1 MQFLKM
7 LFTWWN
13 GATLGTALF
22 TSRRGRLIGMDDQGN
37 KYYVDKKNQSLN
49 GKVRRWVIYDGDVE
63 ASRVPPEWH
72 AWLHYTVDTPP
83 SEAMP
88 SRNSWEKPHQVNM
101 TGTSQAHKPN
111 GSLLDDEPV
120 SAEGVGYQAWKPE

>member
-1 MQFLKM
+1 MQFLKKF
-7 LFTWWN
+7 FTWWH
-13 GATLGTALF
+13 GATFGTALF
-22 TSRRGRLIGMDDQGN
+22 TSRRGRLIGTDDQGN

-88 SRNSWEKPHQVNM
+88 ERHDWEQPHQVNM
-101 TGTSQAHKPN
+101 TGTSKAHKPK
-111 GSLLDDEPV
+111 GSLLDDVPEA
-120 SAEGVGYQAWKPE
+120 AEGVGYQAWTPK

>member
-7 LFTWWN
+7 LFTWWH

-22 TSRRGRLIGMDDQGN
+22 TSRRGRLIGMDGQGN

-88 SRNSWEKPHQVNM
+88 ERNSWEKAHQVNL
-101 TGTSQAHKPN
+101 TGTSQAHKPK
-111 GSLLDDEPV
+111 GGRPWGGRRSI
-120 SAEGVGYQAWKPE
+120 

>member
-13 GATLGTALF
+13 GATLGTVLF
-22 TSRRGRLIGMDDQGN
+22 TSRRGSLIGMDDQGT
-37 KYYVDKKNQSLN
+37 KYYVDKKNKSLN
-49 GKVRRWVIYDGDVE
+49 GRVRRWVMYAGAVG

-88 SRNSWEKPHQVNM
+88 ARNSWEKPHQVNM
-101 TGTSQAHKPN
+101 TGTSQAHKPK
-111 GSLLDDEPV
+111 GSLLDDVPE

>member
-1 MQFLKM
+1 MQFLKKF
-7 LFTWWN
+7 FTWWH
-13 GATLGTALF
+13 GATFGTALF
-22 TSRRGRLIGMDDQGN
+22 TSRRGRLIGTDDQGN

-83 SEAMP
+83 SVAMP
-88 SRNSWEKPHQVNM
+88 ERHDWEQPHQVNM
-101 TGTSQAHKPN
+101 TGTSKAHKPK
-111 GSLLDDEPV
+111 GSLLDDVPEA
-120 SAEGVGYQAWKPE
+120 AEGVGYQAWIPK

>member
-7 LFTWWN
+7 LFTWWH

-22 TSRRGRLIGMDDQGN
+22 TSRRGRLIGTDDQGN

-49 GKVRRWVIYDGDVE
+49 GKVRRWVIYEGDVE

-72 AWLHYTVDTPP
+72 AWLHYTVDIPP
-83 SEAMP
+83 SEGMP
-88 SRNSWEKPHQVNM
+88 ERNIWEKPHQVNM
-101 TGTSQAHKPN
+101 TGTSHAHKPK
-111 GSLLDDEPV
+111 GSLLDDVPEA
-120 SAEGVGYQAWKPE
+120 AEGSGYQAWKPE

>member
-7 LFTWWN
+7 LFTWWH

-22 TSRRGRLIGMDDQGN
+22 TSRRGRLIGTDEQGN
-37 KYYVDKKNQSLN
+37 KYYLDKKNQSLN
-49 GKVRRWVIYDGDVE
+49 GKVRRWVIYEGDVE

-83 SEAMP
+83 SEGIP
-88 SRNSWEKPHQVNM
+88 KRNSWEKPHQVNM
-101 TGTSQAHKPN
+101 TGTSNAHKPK
-111 GSLLDDEPV
+111 GSLLDDVPEA
-120 SAEGVGYQAWKPE
+120 AEGVGYQAWKPE